1 MQFQFV
7 PVEQFYFALTLAVRT
22 LEEVTTPGLAETI
35 GIRLKQEYGQSS
47 TVAAATQ
54 NTYNYVFT
62 VQGID
67 NSPNSGLIVTIAD
80 WQGNLRISS
89 DYGWVLDGDR
99 KPTRTEKFNQ
109 RPEFAQQVKHHI
121 QDWLRL
127 SLVVAEIQR

>member
-1 MQFQFV
+1 MQFEFV

-35 GIRLKQEYGQSS
+35 GSRLKQKYGQSS

-54 NTYNYVFT
+54 NTFSYVFK
-62 VQGID
+62 VKDID

-89 DYGWVLDGDR
+89 DYGWVLDAER
-99 KPTRTEKFNQ
+99 KPVRTDKFSQ
-109 RPEFAQQVKHHI
+109 RPEFSQQVQQYI
-121 QDWLRL
+121 QEWLNL
-127 SLVVAEIQR
+127 SLVDG